1 MIIRIARMLIL
12 FFVGQLYI
20 IINSGTQKKL
30 KLANSYPCPA
40 PALLLTG
47 MKQGYI
53 KYVQRSKISIDIL
66 PRPCLQENKWEFKVW
81 TVKQIG
87 L

>member
-53 KYVQRSKISIDIL
+53 KYVQRSRVFFYIL
-66 PRPCLQENKWEFKVW
+66 PMPYLQENRWEFKVG
-81 TVKQIG
+81 TVELIG